1 MVASRDILK
10 DENKLLTNLEKLA
23 ASDPSGGDWVA
34 FFSDWRSVNDKLIA
48 QSDSGLN
55 KELDDEVKRLEKMRN
70 AIAGDNSTG
79 GQFWTNMLNLDIE
92 AAKAL
97 KI

>member
-1 MVASRDILK
+1 
-10 DENKLLTNLEKLA
+10 LE
-23 ASDPSGGDWVA
+23 
-34 FFSDWRSVNDKLIA
+34 
-48 QSDSGLN
+48 
-55 KELDDEVKRLEKMRN
+55 DEVKRLEKMRN

-79 GQFWTNMLNLDIE
+79 GQFWMNMLNLDIE

>member
-34 FFSDWRSVNDKLIA
+34 FFSDWRSANL
-48 QSDSGLN
+48 
-55 KELDDEVKRLEKMRN
+55 
-70 AIAGDNSTG
+70 GDR
-79 GQFWTNMLNLDIE
+79 MKDV
-92 AAKAL
+92 
-97 KI
+97 